1 MARRKIYDI
10 KPPKAS
16 AKVENSI
23 KEFLQQEPKKK
34 FTAVSRRRKEKKS
47 YKKVFAASLGAVL
60 LLLCVYLYFKLPK
73 ADVKIW
79 PKVENLTYQ
88 QAVTADKSAT
98 TVDVSKFII
107 PAKYFEIEKSS
118 SEDFPAT
125 GNASNE
131 GKATGTIIIYN
142 KYDPPSPLTLKIGTH
157 FMSDSG
163 KLFITNQKVVV
174 PAAKKSGSKI
184 TPGSVQVGVTAVE
197 GGESYNIAP
206 SNFSVP
212 GLKGTAYYYSIS
224 ASSAQAMAGGYEGKV
239 KKVTDDDLQGAKDT
253 LTNKLTSQATDELKS
268 QITSDY
274 VLLENAISAKTT
286 SASSAVKAG
295 TIAQNFTYQAT
306 VKASALAFKK
316 ADLEDFAKQYII
328 SQMQDGKA
336 LLEKSLKQE
345 YSAATVDISGGKMG
359 LNCNFSSGV
368 YQGID
373 KNSLSVSLLN
383 ENSEQISQTI
393 KNTLG
398 ESVSKV
404 EIKFWPFWVKKAPNS
419 QKGIHIYLQFE

>member
-34 FTAVSRRRKEKKS
+34 TATASRRRKEKKS
-47 YKKVFAASLGAVL
+47 YKGIFVAGSAVVL

-79 PKVENLTYQ
+79 PKVETLVYQ

-98 TVDVSKFII
+98 SVDVSKFVI
-107 PAKYFEIEKSS
+107 PAKYFETEKSS

-125 GNASNE
+125 GNANNE
-131 GKATGTIIIYN
+131 GKATGTITIYN

-163 KLFITNQKVVV
+163 KLFVTNQKVVV

-197 GGESYNIAP
+197 GGDSYNIAP

-224 ASSAQAMAGGYEGKV
+224 ASSAKAMSGGYEGKV
-239 KKVTDDDLQGAKDT
+239 KKVTDDDLQGAKDA
-253 LTNKLTSQATDELKS
+253 LVNKLTTQATDELKG
-268 QITSDY
+268 QISSEY

-286 SASSAVKAG
+286 SASSSTKVG
-295 TIAQNFTYQAT
+295 TIAQNFTYQAS

-316 ADLEDFAKQYII
+316 SDLQDFAKQYII
-328 SQMQDGKA
+328 SQMQENKT

-359 LNCNFSSGV
+359 LNCEFSSGI
-368 YQGID
+368 YQSID
-373 KNSLSVSLLN
+373 KNSLAVSLLN
-383 ENSEQISQTI
+383 ENSDQISQAV

-398 ESVSKV
+398 ENVSKV
-404 EIKFWPFWVKKAPNS
+404 EINFWPFWVKKAPNS
-419 QKGIHIYLQFE
+419 QKRINISLQFE